1 MGNNNILKKSK
12 MKIYLSVIA
21 LIVSAFPVKLFADST
36 NSLLTGMTPSNYV
49 LPTGWELVRT
59 QNFETGSLPSDEL
72 GFGTITTTSPHSGNR
87 SLQGRVWKDDSAT
100 GWKLAQGVATKG
112 ELYLSWYEYME
123 GQGRMNDEMWL
134 MKIGKTWTSGG
145 QGERWQWLNKL
156 GDWNK
161 AFNILDG
168 NLIFFCEGTQ
178 PGTTG
183 SVAYYNDAVWRSVGF
198 GKWQQWEVYWKS
210 NTPGV
215 KDGIT
220 QIYLDG
226 VKVAEVTNT
235 AFSGTLDMT
244 GPSIVLGGTTYTKI
258 IWGPQPKPS
267 TTCATTVQQ
276 LSYSINRPQ
285 DFAQP
290 CLCPGQCPPD
300 GYVPIFNRFVDDI
313 IILQKG
319 SSTHLENNKIIS
331 VKLFPNPAGTTL
343 SVSLEQGVGS
353 QGTIELC
360 TLQGTRLYQT
370 SQEVSFPHQVNVSSY
385 APGVYLVKVV
395 SNGENF
401 TQKVIIN

>member
-49 LPTGWELVRT
+49 LPAGWELVRT

-87 SLQGRVWKDDSAT
+87 SLQGRVWKDDCAT
-100 GWKLAQGVATKG
+100 GWKLVQGVATKG

-134 MKIGKTWTSGG
+134 MSIRKNWTSGY
-145 QGERWQWLNKL
+145 QTERWQWLNNT
-156 GDWNK
+156 GDWSK
-161 AFNILDG
+161 MFNILDG
-168 NLIFFCEGTQ
+168 NLVFFCEGDQ
-178 PGTTG
+178 PGTPG
-183 SVAYYNDAVWRSVGF
+183 SKCYNPDSIWRSVGF

-210 NTPGV
+210 NTPGMN
-215 KDGIT
+215 DGIT

-226 VKVAEVTNT
+226 VKITEIDT

-244 GPSIVLGGTTYTKI
+244 GPSITLGGTTYTKI

-267 TTCATTVQQ
+267 TICATAPNEI
-276 LSYSINRPQ
+276 SESINRPK

-290 CLCPGQCPPD
+290 CLCPEQCPPN

-401 TQKVIIN
+401 IQKVIIN